1 MNQKILNY
9 YLEFSEYTDPGLYK
23 DLLKKLPDKIEEIG
37 LLARKQIIHINTL
50 KNGNTGSNEDMR
62 YGDMT
67 KIPWYR
73 QCEDD
78 IFPTVAAMLAELYRR
93 DKRGLVLDRATEDKV
108 VATCRHISIL
118 IASILKS
125 KGIPCRVRSGFS
137 PYFNLFGGKSTDHWI
152 NQYWNEK
159 ENRWVTID
167 VDGSL
172 EDYVKFDLY
181 DLPEN
186 TFDFSADA
194 WFKVRSGEIDE
205 HHFENADGHKGLW
218 IVAWE
223 LFYDFHCLMNNEII
237 YLHRPQ
243 YILERFDKLT
253 KEELKEIDNL
263 ALLMQKPD
271 ESFDKLVGI
280 WSTDKKFR
288 IMKGASLQPLL
299 K

>member
-1 MNQKILNY
+1 MNQKIIDH
-9 YLEFSEYTDPGLYK
+9 YLQVSQYTDPGMYK
-23 DLLKKLPDKIEEIG
+23 DLFRKLPNKIKEIG
-37 LLARKQIIHINTL
+37 LLSRKQIIHRNTL
-50 KNGNTGSNEDMR
+50 KNGNTGSNKDMR
-62 YGDMT
+62 YGDMA
-67 KIPWYR
+67 KVPWYR

-93 DKRGLVLDRATEDKV
+93 DKRGLVLDRATENKLV
-108 VATCRHISIL
+108 VTCRFVSIL
-118 IASILKS
+118 VASILKS

-137 PYFNLFGGKSTDHWI
+137 PYFNLFGGKSADHWI

-159 ENRWVTID
+159 QNKWVTID

-172 EDYVKFDLY
+172 EDYVKFNLY

-194 WFKVRSGEIDE
+194 WLKVRKGGINGN
-205 HHFENADGHKGLW
+205 HFENADGHEGLEV
-218 IVAWE
+218 IAWE

-271 ESFDKLVGI
+271 DNFEKLTEI
-280 WSTDKKFR
+280 WNMNKKFR
-288 IMKGASLQPLL
+288 IMKGASL
-299 K
+299 